1 MTDSHP
7 EGPSARPV
15 EAIEIEPQGDHEYVV
30 RLGNGADVVE
40 SWVRVTPEILDQLG
54 EPEGGE
60 RRRVARTVA
69 YPPRSQP
76 PPSSPAVIELEDVL
90 VAYDGYAQAMAR

>member
-54 EPEGGE
+54 ETEGGE
-60 RRRVARTVA
+60 QRLVDRTVA
-69 YPPRSQP
+69 FLLRYQDAADF
-76 PPSSPAVIELEDVL
+76 PAVIELEDVL
-90 VAYDGYAQAMAR
+90 AAYDGYAQAMAR